1 MSNQIQR
8 RNGGFTIIELVVVIV
23 IIGILA
29 ATALPRF
36 VDITDEAYD
45 SNVQAMGTSMRSA
58 VNMVHAGWIA
68 AGATDQ
74 QVSVTIEGGATIG
87 VTSDGWPENTAGT
100 QGDETPTAD
109 ECLALWNAL
118 LNGPPSNA
126 TSAGSDW
133 LTTSSGSDCIYTYQV
148 DRTTVTRTVT
158 YDTNDG
164 TVVVAGV

>member
-1 MSNQIQR
+1 MRSNQ
-8 RNGGFTIIELVVVIV
+8 GFTIIELVVVIV

-45 SNVQAMGTSMRSA
+45 SNVQAMGTSIRSS
-58 VNMVHAGWIA
+58 VNMIHAGWIA

-74 QVSVTIEGGATIG
+74 QTSVTIEGGATIG
-87 VTSDGWPENTAGT
+87 VTSSGWPENTAGT

-109 ECLALWNAL
+109 ECLALWNAV

-126 TSAGSDW
+126 TTAGSDW
-133 LTTSSGSDCIYTYQV
+133 QTSAAGSDCIYTYMV

-158 YDTNDG
+158 YDTADG